1 MKLATFKAEDIRDP
15 RYGFKRGEH
24 VVDILYLSKF
34 LQEKNDDT
42 RFLNLPIS
50 LKEALKNWDQNLKK
64 FKMLDNELS
73 YENLSAITKDGSKVS
88 QLVSDIK
95 FLAPIPNPSSFRDF
109 YAFEQHVR
117 SARKLRGLDMHP
129 DWFKIP
135 IFYFSNA
142 TAIYGHGA
150 PIPYPKMTQE
160 LDFELEFAI
169 IIANGG
175 SNINHKDADNY
186 IAGYTICNDWSAR
199 DLQREEMAMSL
210 GPAKGKD
217 FATSFGPFLVTT
229 DELQNKW
236 DKNGKLHLRMT
247 CHVNGNLISDGN
259 TNDLF
264 HPFTKMIERA
274 SMNTRLMP
282 GDYLGSGTVGTGC
295 ILELRPENTGG
306 WLKKGDIIKLEV
318 EDLGVLENTI
328 V

>member
-175 SNINHKDADNY
+175 SDINHKDADEIFLSCTNLATIQY
-186 IAGYTICNDWSAR
+186 IKE
-199 DLQREEMAMSL
+199 LEEQLRKPIITSNQATYWACLRKL
-210 GPAKGKD
+210 GLLD
-217 FATSFGPFLVTT
+217 
-229 DELQNKW
+229 
-236 DKNGKLHLRMT
+236 
-247 CHVNGNLISDGN
+247 NLSDYGG
-259 TNDLF
+259 LF
-264 HPFTKMIERA
+264 EH
-274 SMNTRLMP
+274 
-282 GDYLGSGTVGTGC
+282 
-295 ILELRPENTGG
+295 
-306 WLKKGDIIKLEV
+306 
-318 EDLGVLENTI
+318 
-328 V
+328 